1 MTRIDSLKIKRIKR
15 VLIIVAI
22 AEAVT
27 AAHIY
32 GASLAYR
39 IELEDLQI
47 KIIKS
52 DRIPVH
58 VKEELIHNYQHK
70 IGDK

>member
-15 VLIIVAI
+15 ILIIIAI
-22 AEAVT
+22 AEAIT
-27 AAHIY
+27 AAHVY
-32 GASLAYR
+32 GASLAYK
-39 IELEDLQI
+39 IELEDLQK

-58 VKEELIHNYQHK
+58 VKEELIHNYQHELGGK
-70 IGDK
+70 